1 MTNNKL
7 IFKKNINNQGIP
19 ITNCFFNDDPENILA
34 TMVEDVPENFQ
45 EPLYLQKSVVVSVP
59 YNDDG
64 TRIEISI
71 WFSPNESNEKMSEVI
86 QSYFDWRFKDLKDIN
101 TSMSFDDN
109 GKLAPINKLL
119 IDPIQYYKQQ
129 SRLNK

>member
-19 ITNCFFNDDPENILA
+19 ITSCFFDDDPENILA

-45 EPLYLQKSVVVSVP
+45 EPLYLQKSIVVSVP
-59 YNDDG
+59 YSDDS

-86 QSYFDWRFKDLKDIN
+86 QSYFDWRFKNLKNKN

-129 SRLNK
+129 SRLNR

>member
-19 ITNCFFNDDPENILA
+19 ITNCFFDDDPENILA
-34 TMVEDVPENFQ
+34 TMVEDVPEIFKNHYISKNLF
-45 EPLYLQKSVVVSVP
+45 VVSVP

-86 QSYFDWRFKDLKDIN
+86 QSYFDWRFKNLKDKN

-109 GKLAPINKLL
+109 GKLV
-119 IDPIQYYKQQ
+119 
-129 SRLNK
+129 LNFN

>member
-19 ITNCFFNDDPENILA
+19 ITNCFFDDDPENILA

-45 EPLYLQKSVVVSVP
+45 EPLYLQKSVIVSVP

-86 QSYFDWRFKDLKDIN
+86 QSYFDWRFKDLKDKN

-109 GKLAPINKLL
+109 GKLV
-119 IDPIQYYKQQ
+119 
-129 SRLNK
+129 LNFN